1 MWLRLLAPDER
12 PAFAPGRPRVWSCP
26 AGSGNGRAGLRR
38 QARLLLAGLLSHY
51 LDCPPERLGLVFEAG
66 EPPGLAARWQGLPLA
81 LSISYSATQAAVA
94 ICPGAPVGIDLAQVA
109 PMPDWRP
116 VARLYLGPVV
126 EQQLAGLPDVD
137 RDLQFARAWAAQEA
151 RLKAIGLPLQEWSAA
166 LQRDLDA
173 AIAGGGTLELDQ
185 GRLVLALACSRG

>member
-1 MWLRLLAPDER
+1 MALRLLAPDER
-12 PAFAPGRPRVWSCP
+12 PALAPGQPWVWRCP
-26 AGSGNGRAGLRR
+26 AGSENGRDGLRR
-38 QARLLLAGLLSHY
+38 QARQRLAELLSHY
-51 LDCPPERLGLVFEAG
+51 LGCPPQQLGLVFESG

-94 ICPGAPVGIDLAQVA
+94 ICPGTPMGIDLAPVA

-126 EQQLAGLPDVD
+126 EQQLAGLPDAE
-137 RDLQFARAWAAQEA
+137 RDLPFARAWAVQEA
-151 RLKAIGLPLQEWSAA
+151 CLKAIGRPLQEWSAA

-173 AIAGGGTLELDQ
+173 AIAGVETLEPDR
-185 GRLVLALACSRG
+185 GRLVLALACARD